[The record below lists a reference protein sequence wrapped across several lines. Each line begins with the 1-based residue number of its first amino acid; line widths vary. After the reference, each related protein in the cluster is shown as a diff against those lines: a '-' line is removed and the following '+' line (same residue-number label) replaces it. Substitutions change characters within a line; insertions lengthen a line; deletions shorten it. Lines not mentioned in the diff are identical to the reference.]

1 MKRNILYIILNSTSL
16 GITVLVISGIA
27 ALMVGSVLVLGLVM
41 LKLEKYIPDCLVWSL
56 LFILFGVMLA
66 GGIILAGW
74 FGLDMYRDD
83 L

>member
-16 GITVLVISGIA
+16 GIAVLVISGIA